1 MESLRHKWKL
11 RNAELF
17 TKNVDL
23 DLENR
28 DLEDTLIKKKDELA
42 QMIDNLA
49 IAQKAM
55 IEKDT
60 LFQEAVLN
68 NTHLA
73 KQIPKTYGYSEVIG
87 GVIELKKV
95 NGIISPETIP
105 K

>member
-1 MESLRHKWKL
+1 MEL

-28 DLEDTLIKKKDELA
+28 DLEDALIKKKDELV

-60 LFQEAVLN
+60 LL
-68 NTHLA
+68 
-73 KQIPKTYGYSEVIG
+73 
-87 GVIELKKV
+87 
-95 NGIISPETIP
+95 
-105 K
+105 